1 MIPLYVKRFARDR
14 VVPSRAR
21 RVRSGRSTRRT
32 RTSLMASLSLL
43 SLSTLSPSGPSCSAR
58 AFSDSR
64 PPPRA
69 PAGAGAL
76 RAVRGAVSVQRCNA
90 AVLCSVQS
98 GPRRCGGRGAT
109 CARVRGRSAGAVV
122 WPQGGLLST
131 HTRTH
136 RTPTAL
142 NGTSTLG
149 YFGVLTVLS
158 SLYVPHTRPRPATAP
173 RWRSC
178 CCRCLPSTRGQWG
191 RASSQEQRALR
202 LLSVLGYSQPQPPRP
217 PHPPRPPQLA
227 PPRSPP
233 AP

>member
-1 MIPLYVKRFARDR
+1 MFRARLFRLAAAAAGAGGRRCSPRGPRCSERAKVQCSCSVQCAEWAAAVRRPGRDVR
-14 VVPSRAR
+14 ARAR
-21 RVRSGRSTRRT
+21 RARAAARR
-32 RTSLMASLSLL
+32 ACACAH
-43 SLSTLSPSGPSCSAR
+43 SPSPHSGLRPA
-58 AFSDSR
+58 AAATPDS
-64 PPPRA
+64 
-69 PAGAGAL
+69 
-76 RAVRGAVSVQRCNA
+76 
-90 AVLCSVQS
+90 
-98 GPRRCGGRGAT
+98 
-109 CARVRGRSAGAVV
+109 VRGRSAGAVV

-158 SLYVPHTRPRPATAP
+158 SLYVTHTRPRPATAP

>member
-1 MIPLYVKRFARDR
+1 MRFP
-14 VVPSRAR
+14 VISR
-21 RVRSGRSTRRT
+21 
-32 RTSLMASLSLL
+32 
-43 SLSTLSPSGPSCSAR
+43 SCIK
-58 AFSDSR
+58 
-64 PPPRA
+64 PE
-69 PAGAGAL
+69 
-76 RAVRGAVSVQRCNA
+76 GAVSVQRCNA
-90 AVLCSVQS
+90 AVLQCAESAAAVRRPGRDVRARARRARAAARRACACAHSPSPHS
-98 GPRRCGGRGAT
+98 GLRPAAAGQPDS
-109 CARVRGRSAGAVV
+109 VRGRSAGAVV

-158 SLYVPHTRPRPATAP
+158 SLYVTHTRPRPATAP

-217 PHPPRPPQLA
+217 LHPPRPPQLA

>member
-1 MIPLYVKRFARDR
+1 MQLFCSVCRVGRGGAAAGAR
-14 VVPSRAR
+14 RAR
-21 RVRSGRSTRRT
+21 
-32 RTSLMASLSLL
+32 AS
-43 SLSTLSPSGPSCSAR
+43 
-58 AFSDSR
+58 
-64 PPPRA
+64 PPRPRRRA
-69 PAGAGAL
+69 PRVCVRALSVSAL
-76 RAVRGAVSVQRCNA
+76 RSPARRGSQPD
-90 AVLCSVQS
+90 S
-98 GPRRCGGRGAT
+98 
-109 CARVRGRSAGAVV
+109 VRGRSAGAVV

-158 SLYVPHTRPRPATAP
+158 SLYVTHTRPRPATAP

-217 PHPPRPPQLA
+217 LHPPRPPQLA